1 MLKIALTVTAVWLC
15 MFLVVADIAEASIGE
30 NSAGSHSLMHDVVKR
45 DTDSANKQK
54 PIAKKRARNGK
65 KCVKGNKKC
74 KDRKRNRAQKRSGR
88 RKNGKGK
95 GKVKG
100 KGQKRNSKPKGARNG
115 KKNGKK
121 KKCEK
126 GDKDCKKRRRNR
138 KRNGQQKKECRK
150 GDKNCKKGKNGK
162 NKNNP
167 LGKKSGRAGK
177 RNNCTNKKK
186 KACRNKDGCKWTKN
200 GCKTKIRSVGKR
212 NQDRQNS
219 TLPSCFSKMFK
230 YASKYKKA
238 GNIFRQVKRTEGNK
252 DKIEKKGKK
261 KGDFN
266 STLMTLTSALG
277 GNKTAPKCPGNSTA
291 SRQFADTL
299 TLLDKCEA
307 DIDTACKFPN
317 VTIKTDC
324 KDAAQKFLNDT
335 DKCLKPS
342 LSDADA
348 CSCFDALDLDA
359 TLAIIDGCSTKA
371 DNDAVLAEKNK
382 CKSKFAECKKAED
395 SSVGL
400 VNTCKEQLK
409 CGGVATKEEGE
420 KQLKALTPLSD
431 ALKQT
436 GFADALDRLG
446 LTSGDGADGKL
457 PNATRNGMR
466 LRFTRQTEDALCTGV
481 LDKWKSFNSSGNAA
495 LPDGVNGDVNEAE
508 TTNTVNILNDLNQD
522 DKLDEKLNSCQK
534 ETRQGVAVLVI
545 VEIRFFV
552 FWCGWWQITIVE
564 VKITIISVAIGVP
577 PPPPITQAP
586 SPPAVSTSSPGR
598 NLKKLV
604 KKHLN

>member
-1 MLKIALTVTAVWLC
+1 MLKIALTVASVSICIFVAL
-15 MFLVVADIAEASIGE
+15 ADIPQSDIGP
-30 NSAGSHSLMHDVVKR
+30 NVDHSVSRSNIVKR
-45 DTDSANKQK
+45 DASPAKGKKQEK
-54 PIAKKRARNGK
+54 GNGK
-65 KCVKGNKKC
+65 KKKE
-74 KDRKRNRAQKRSGR
+74 NATGGKRSNGR
-88 RKNGKGK
+88 KM
-95 GKVKG
+95 
-100 KGQKRNSKPKGARNG
+100 
-115 KKNGKK
+115 KNGKK
-121 KKCEK
+121 KRPQRKGGAKGSKKKCK
-126 GDKDCKKRRRNR
+126 SKNCRGKRRQKKIAR
-138 KRNGQQKKECRK
+138 KRNNTKSKCKGLNRKKCTGKCSWSNGKCKESKKGKKSNGKGTRKGKVKKCKSKECRQRRREL
-150 GDKNCKKGKNGK
+150 KK
-162 NKNNP
+162 
-167 LGKKSGRAGK
+167 
-177 RNNCTNKKK
+177 KKK
-186 KACRNKDGCKWTKN
+186 KAAK
-200 GCKTKIRSVGKR
+200 KR
-212 NQDRQNS
+212 NRNNDKNRQNS

-307 DIDTACKFPN
+307 DIDAACKFPN

-335 DKCLKPS
+335 DACLKPS

-577 PPPPITQAP
+577 PPPPITEAP